1 MAEPQSRSFHWRFDN
16 PPEAIWPIM
25 ADTVRFNEAAG
36 LPRYEVI
43 ETLQDDGSVLFEGRL
58 KVGPFTVRWRE
69 IPVNWV
75 ANRWLEHRR
84 EFSSG
89 PLKDLTAR
97 FALSPDADGKG
108 CVADYTLTA
117 TPANLIG
124 WLILKTGFFE
134 RTAKSFATL
143 AADADRY
150 AGGAAAMPFHF
161 NAPRPDEAL
170 RQRVDGLVAQVEDSG
185 HGHGLAARLAD
196 YLFSVQEADL
206 IHIRPL
212 ALARDWGSEQR
223 PVIELCLE
231 AVRAGLLTMR
241 WDLLCPRCRVPKAA
255 VTALDQLPDGAHCAT
270 CNIDYGRDFSR
281 NVELSFAPDPSVRAL
296 GTGEH
301 CLFGP
306 MSTPHIWVQRSLQ
319 PGERL
324 DEPCDLPAGSYRLR
338 TLEAGP
344 EEDVTLEAEGADGAV
359 LPEVVLTGDEVILG
373 ARGEAGHVVF
383 SNAAARPLT
392 VIIEERPWVRDA
404 LTADRV
410 TALQAFRDLFSEQ
423 VLRPGDEVAVARVT
437 LLFTDLR
444 RSTDLYGHIGDAA
457 AYHLVRDHFAFLGAV
472 VRRHNGAVVKT
483 IGDAI
488 MAAFFSPVDA
498 LGAALDIQREL
509 GVFNAKGARPLVIK
523 VGLHEG
529 PCIAVTLNGRLDYFG
544 ISVNMAAR
552 LEGQSEGNDIVLSQ
566 AVAEEPAVSKVLA
579 GLDCSAETTTLKGFD
594 APVAFRRIRL

>member
-1 MAEPQSRSFHWRFDN
+1 MAEPQSRRFHWRFDN
-16 PPEAIWPIM
+16 PREAIWPIL

-43 ETLQDDGSVLFEGRL
+43 ETLQDDGSVLYEGRL
-58 KVGPFTVRWRE
+58 KRGPFTVSWRE

-75 ANRWLEHRR
+75 ANRWFEHRR
-84 EFSSG
+84 EFHNG

-97 FALSPDADGKG
+97 FVLSADPGGRG
-108 CVADYTLTA
+108 CLADYTLTA
-117 TPANLIG
+117 TPANLLG
-124 WLILKTGFFE
+124 RLILKAGFFE
-134 RTAKSFATL
+134 RTAKSFAGL

-150 AGGAAAMPFHF
+150 AGGSAAMPFHF
-161 NAPRPDEAL
+161 AAPHADAAL

-196 YLFSVQEADL
+196 HLFSAQEADL
-206 IHIRPL
+206 VHIRPL
-212 ALARDWGSEQR
+212 ALARDWGAEQR
-223 PVIELCLE
+223 AVIELCLE

-241 WDLLCPRCRVPKAA
+241 WDLLCPRCRVAKAA
-255 VTALDQLPDGAHCAT
+255 VAALDQLPDGAHCAT

-306 MSTPHIWVQRSLQ
+306 MSTPHIWLQRSLQ

-344 EEDVTLEAEGADGAV
+344 EKDVSLKIEGEVAAA
-359 LPEVVLTGDEVILG
+359 LPEVVLTGDEVRLG
-373 ARGEAGHVVF
+373 AAGKAGHVVL
-383 SNAAARPLT
+383 SNTAARPLT

-410 TALQAFRDLFSEQ
+410 TALQAFRDLFSDQ

-488 MAAFFSPVDA
+488 MAAFFSPADA

-509 GVFNAKGARPLVIK
+509 GAFNATGPRPLVIK

-529 PCIAVTLNGRLDYFG
+529 PSIAVTLNGRLDYFG
-544 ISVNMAAR
+544 STVNMAAR
-552 LEGQSEGNDIVLSQ
+552 LQGQSAGNDIVLSQ
-566 AVAEEPAVSKVLA
+566 AVAEDADVSALLE
-579 GLDCSAETTTLKGFD
+579 GLDCSAETTALKGFD